1 LLLKGQVKGK
11 TTQSVVA
18 LFSFRTPPLRDHD
31 PPQAESNPLPRQNR
45 TFRLRRIAFFHFTLP
60 ATGLAL
66 PFASLQ
72 VDIKKI
78 GKLYDKSFFDIINNV
93 FKPIMVIQLC
103 QRKKM

>member
-1 LLLKGQVKGK
+1 MQWR
-11 TTQSVVA
+11 
-18 LFSFRTPPLRDHD
+18 LFDRWGSISRFLSGSSRFCL
-31 PPQAESNPLPRQNR
+31 EEGSNFVQNSRQNM